1 MHWSMLGWSHH
12 HTPLELRE
20 RLAFSSDQA
29 QKFLGEF
36 QSQYPETE
44 VVLLSTCNRVEL
56 YCASE
61 NQAAP
66 GTADLGLAIAKF
78 HNLPQTE
85 IQKLASSFRQDEV
98 IKHLFM
104 VASSL
109 DSMIIG
115 EAQIL
120 SQVRQAYEL
129 ACQCNCA
136 STLMHR
142 VFQRA
147 TAVARRV
154 ANETSIQRRRISV
167 PSVAVSEI
175 ATEFFERFDDK
186 KILLIGAGQ
195 MGVETLRYL
204 LDAGAKRVRIVN
216 RSFDRA
222 AEVAKEFSIQA
233 DPWESLHAQVAS
245 ADLIV
250 STTSSPDPIMTA
262 ATFKQIRASRQQA
275 VLILDLAVPRDF
287 DPAIGDFADAYLY
300 SVDDLQQVCDRNV
313 QARKA
318 EWPKAIQ
325 IIEQET
331 AKFISESKHAGTGPT
346 IQKLRQQA
354 EQIKQEELKRL
365 LDKLQAHEI
374 SPEVEKELS
383 YAFDRVINKLLHP
396 PLQSLR
402 ENADSTHHASL
413 LDALKRLFQI
423 ND

>member
-20 RLAFSSDQA
+20 KLAFSTDQA
-29 QKFLGEF
+29 QQFLKSF
-36 QSQYPETE
+36 QQQFPETE
-44 VVLLSTCNRVEL
+44 TVLLSTCNRVEM
-56 YCASE
+56 YCATDQSDAPSVDQIAQHIASFHQLSLTDIQS
-61 NQAAP
+61 QAK
-66 GTADLGLAIAKF
+66 GLEDQAV
-78 HNLPQTE
+78 L
-85 IQKLASSFRQDEV
+85 R
-98 IKHLFM
+98 HLFL
-104 VASSL
+104 VAASL

-129 ACQCNCA
+129 ACESNTA
-136 STLMHR
+136 SSLMHR
-142 VFQRA
+142 AFQRA

-154 ANETSIQRRRISV
+154 ANETTIQRRRISV
-167 PSVAVSEI
+167 PSIAVSEV

-216 RSFDRA
+216 RSLDRA
-222 AEVAKEFSIQA
+222 QEVAKEFSIQA
-233 DPWESLHAQVAS
+233 DGWASLHTHVAT

-250 STTSSPDPIMTA
+250 STTSAPEPIMTA
-262 ATFKQIRASRQQA
+262 ATFKQIRASRKQS

-287 DPAIGDFADAYLY
+287 DSAIGQFADTYLY
-300 SVDDLQQVCDRNV
+300 SVDDLQQVCDRNIE
-313 QARKA
+313 ARKA
-318 EWPKAIQ
+318 EWPKAMQ
-325 IIEQET
+325 IVDQET
-331 AKFISESKHAGTGPT
+331 QKFLSESRHAGTAPT
-346 IQKLRQQA
+346 IKKLREQA

-365 LDKLQAHEI
+365 LDKLQSHQLN
-374 SPEVEKELS
+374 PQVEKELS
-383 YAFDRVINKLLHP
+383 YAFDRLVNKILHP

-423 ND
+423 SD